1 MILGR
6 IKVHL
11 KRLCLG
17 LCVFTISSPALLA
30 NVSGPN
36 LPVEALQAMD
46 KIYAGDSQ
54 AAIAILR
61 KLQQSQPENP
71 LAFLLEAEATWW
83 QIYCDNAEVRYGMI
97 DAWKRGKRTEDERY
111 LELVDRVIALAQE
124 QIARTNSA

>member
-6 IKVHL
+6 IKVQL
-11 KRLCLG
+11 KRLGLG

-54 AAIAILR
+54 AAQAELFEIAPDFVGRRLR
-61 KLQQSQPENP
+61 S
-71 LAFLLEAEATWW
+71 LE
-83 QIYCDNAEVRYGMI
+83 G
-97 DAWKRGKRTEDERY
+97 
-111 LELVDRVIALAQE
+111 
-124 QIARTNSA
+124 